1 MLVLKRTKQL
11 GLEVFQ
17 LFHGET
23 LVGQYLSYQMG
34 WTAFKRLETKLTRG
48 IK

>member
-1 MLVLKRTKQL
+1 MLVLKQTTKL

-17 LFHGET
+17 VWHGET
-23 LVGQYLSYQMG
+23 MVGQYMSYQLG
-34 WTAFKRLETKLTRG
+34 WTAFKRLESKLMRG

>member
-1 MLVLKRTKQL
+1 MLVLKQTTKL

-17 LFHGET
+17 LFHGAT
-23 LVGQYLSYQMG
+23 MVGQYLSYELG
-34 WTAFKRLETKLTRG
+34 WTAFKRLETKLTKG